1 MPDTRRK
8 ILQAAVE
15 IADERGLAAVSMRS
29 VAQRVGVS
37 AMALYPHISNKE
49 ALLDGMVDVL
59 LAEQLPLLE
68 GIPDGH
74 WWDRLTVIAQGV
86 RSMAARH
93 PSAFSLLLSR
103 PSVTPDALKAT
114 DAVYQALL
122 DAGVPEPQVPRIE
135 RLLST
140 FVLGFAASE
149 VNGRFSKGTLNSRA
163 RRAQLEPDEIAAHH
177 RLASQLDRPINWDK
191 EFEADLAD
199 LRAFIEQLASA
210 HRKPRRS

>member
-1 MPDTRRK
+1 MPDMRRK
-8 ILQAAVE
+8 ILHAAVD

-59 LAEQLPLLE
+59 LAEQLPLL
-68 GIPDGH
+68 DRTRDVD
-74 WWDRLTVIAQGV
+74 WRDRLMVIAQGI
-86 RSMAARH
+86 RALAARH

-103 PSVTPDALKAT
+103 PSITPDALKAT
-114 DAVYQALL
+114 DAVYQALV
-122 DAGVPEPQVPRIE
+122 DAGIPEPQVPRIE

-149 VNGRFSKGTLNSRA
+149 VNGRFSKGALNMRA
-163 RRAQLEPDEIAAHH
+163 RRAQLEPAEIAAHY
-177 RLASQLDRPINWDK
+177 RLSAHLDRPIDWDR
-191 EFEADLAD
+191 EFEADLDD
-199 LRAFIEQLASA
+199 LRTFIEQIASA
-210 HRKPRRS
+210 RHTDR

>member
-1 MPDTRRK
+1 MPDMRRK

-59 LAEQLPLLE
+59 LAEQLPLLDRTRE
-68 GIPDGH
+68 IQ
-74 WWDRLTVIAQGV
+74 WWDRLVVIAQGI
-86 RSMAARH
+86 RALAARH

-103 PSVTPDALKAT
+103 PSITPDALKAT
-114 DAVYQALL
+114 DAVYQALV
-122 DAGVPEPQVPRIE
+122 DAGIPEPQVPRIE

-149 VNGRFSKGTLNSRA
+149 VNGRFSRGALNMRA
-163 RRAQLEPDEIAAHH
+163 RRAQLESAEIAAHY
-177 RLASQLDRPINWDK
+177 RLAAHLDKPIDWDR
-191 EFEADLAD
+191 EFAADLQD
-199 LRAFIEQLASA
+199 LRKFIEQLVLQS
-210 HRKPRRS
+210 RSC